1 VLTKLKKNSSTQKK
15 KTIKKSMIIR
25 KTIKEITEVTEIEE
39 IIKIR
44 IRIRIKKKGID

>member
-1 VLTKLKKNSSTQKK
+1 
-15 KTIKKSMIIR
+15 MIIR

-44 IRIRIKKKGID
+44 IRIRIKKKGIDQRREFSQTEYYIL